1 MPLVVFVDNKIKK
14 KKTCVLEEEEQLL
27 LGAAISHLPIVKLS
41 HMASFIT
48 YTFLTIPLLPAVLML
63 IEADRRI

>member
-1 MPLVVFVDNKIKK
+1 MVVFVDNNE

-41 HMASFIT
+41 HMAGFIT
-48 YTFLTIPLLPAVLML
+48 YTFLPIPLLPAVLML
-63 IEADRRI
+63 TEADRRI